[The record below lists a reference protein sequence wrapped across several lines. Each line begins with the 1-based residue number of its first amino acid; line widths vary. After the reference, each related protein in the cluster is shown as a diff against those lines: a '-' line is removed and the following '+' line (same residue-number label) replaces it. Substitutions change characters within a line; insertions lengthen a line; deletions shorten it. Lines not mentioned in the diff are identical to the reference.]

1 MGITYITVKLIEKKR
16 FSNKRFSIDV
26 ELYEHQMA
34 RVFVNCKKFFRGK
47 KCYRPA
53 FSFDDCLRES
63 VHDYLATLKGLH
75 MDKVARQWLRKVM
88 MHCMEG
94 LLNPDRSIN
103 WDKVDEKDKVINHK
117 SQTTLKL
124 GVKHLQ
130 TIKRHIPM
138 LFTAGNYRMDYMQSN
153 VKYIRTMKDNLLSF
167 PFPQQIKSFVWKI
180 RYQRRMHEV
189 GYTRFFIPASIL
201 LHLIKELSESFY
213 QQIEKERTLDDCDIE
228 MEYVWFHGEKPELE
242 IRIED
247 RTYTAYRMPY

>member
-1 MGITYITVKLIEKKR
+1 MGITYIKVNLIEKKR

-34 RVFVNCKKFFRGK
+34 RVFINCKKLFRGK

-53 FSFDDCLRES
+53 FSFDDCLTMS
-63 VHDYLATLKGLH
+63 VHDYLETLKGLH
-75 MDKVARQWLRKVM
+75 MDKVARRWLRKVM

-117 SQTTLKL
+117 SQITLKL

-130 TIKRHIPM
+130 TIKRYIPE
-138 LFTAGNYRMDYMQSN
+138 LFTVGNYRMDYMQSN
-153 VKYIRTMKDNLLSF
+153 VKYIRSIKDNFLSF
-167 PFPQQIKSFVWKI
+167 SFPQYVKSATWKI
-180 RYQRRMHEV
+180 RCQRRLREA
-189 GYTRFFIPASIL
+189 GYTEFFVSASFFL
-201 LHLIKELSESFY
+201 RMIKELSESFY

-242 IRIED
+242 ICIED
-247 RTYTAYRMPY
+247 RTYTAYSMPY